1 MWRSTITKEPYE
13 LGRFST
19 VWVFYGNSLSTIL
32 NIPVRIDVIYHLESI
47 DVIYHLE
54 SSHAT
59 EVIPHFNIGACTG
72 ETTPFDDK
80 SLGLFKKCIFEFW
93 DPGHWEDC
101 L

>member
-1 MWRSTITKEPYE
+1 MLNNQADFVWRSTITKEPYE

-32 NIPVRIDVIYHLESI
+32 NIPVRIDVGCGE
-47 DVIYHLE
+47 VIYHLE

-80 SLGLFKKCIFEFW
+80 L
-93 DPGHWEDC
+93 HY
-101 L
+101 